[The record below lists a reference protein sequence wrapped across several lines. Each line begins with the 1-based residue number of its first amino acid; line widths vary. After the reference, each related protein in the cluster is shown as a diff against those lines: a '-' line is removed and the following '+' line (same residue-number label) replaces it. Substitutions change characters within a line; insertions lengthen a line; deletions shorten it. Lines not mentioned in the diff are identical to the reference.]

1 MKKIAL
7 FLFILFIMNGNV
19 NAQLTSIYDTISAL
33 QMAQKL
39 VGFGVNI
46 SNVTSNCDTISK
58 GKFIASPNGVFG
70 IDSGIVLTTGRTVT
84 LGTIYG
90 VNTTLTQTPNTTGGL
105 AFASNT
111 TNNNSDPDLVILSNS
126 ATGSITPIKD
136 ACILEF
142 DFTTL
147 GDTVKFDYVFGS
159 EEYTTFN
166 CSINDVFG
174 FFLSGPGI
182 TGPFSNSAKNIALIP
197 NTNIPVAISTIN
209 NGVGATATN
218 SCGVNTAGNG
228 PYTQYYISNVDSFN
242 AGTKTGMSYTGFSKT
257 LTAISAV
264 IPCSTYHIKLAIGDA
279 SDQVY
284 DTGVFI
290 KAGSFT
296 SNIIQI
302 KLNAGLTSS
311 SGSPVIVEGC
321 DSANLKITR
330 RIVSGTVY
338 TDTINLQYGGNAQN
352 SIDYSTLPTQ
362 LIFLPNASDTERN
375 LSFYAF
381 PDGLTEGTEFLKI
394 YVLSGCAQIIT
405 DSITIE
411 IKDSL
416 EYNLFNGDTAIC
428 LGNTVNITG
437 TMDVGMAMQW
447 TPASNVM
454 NSNQFLT
461 SITPTV
467 PGSQKYTITG
477 SFGTCVPVV
486 KSFTITA
493 DPVPSITPISDFE
506 ICEGANYPINVAVT
520 PAFNYNII
528 WNPAS
533 VLINT
538 NGYNPTF
545 VGTSNQN
552 IHLDIIS
559 PNAGCL
565 ASDDFLA
572 TVWPFQ
578 AGAIKADTLVCDGS
592 PIQLWVSG
600 GTGNYQWYP
609 TTNLS
614 CEFCPNPIATVL
626 GSEHYYAILIDTH
639 GCSDTLSLYVTA
651 QPPFTM
657 QLLNNDTT
665 IYIGE
670 SVQLNVKGAP
680 FYYWNPTNYISY
692 SQSNDGLATPL
703 TDITYYVTGVSLLQ
717 GCPQIDSFH
726 ITVIEQDV
734 FIPSAFT
741 PNGDGYNDIFHVT
754 ARKLVTLQEFKIMN
768 RWGQQIFETRDISKG
783 WDGTFKG
790 KDQDTG
796 VYYYMIKVAT
806 PSGKTQF
813 LKGDIILI
821 R

>member
-1 MKKIAL
+1 MKKSALL
-7 FLFILFIMNGNV
+7 FLSLLSLSIQILDAQVNV
-19 NAQLTSIYDTISAL
+19 TANNVANQL
-33 QMAQKL
+33 AQKL
-39 VGFGVNI
+39 VGFGVNVTNATLDCGSANSDGI
-46 SNVTSNCDTISK
+46 NHGSGMFTVTSSNL
-58 GKFIASPNGVFG
+58 G
-70 IDSGIVLTTGRTVT
+70 IDSGIVLTSGVAASTALLNGVNGPTGSPSTVT
-84 LGTIYG
+84 NLIG
-90 VNTTLTQTPNTTGGL
+90 
-105 AFASNT
+105 
-111 TNNNSDPDLVILSNS
+111 DPDLTTLVGGLTND
-126 ATGSITPIKD
+126 K
-136 ACILEF
+136 CILEF

-147 GDTVKFDYVFGS
+147 GDTVSFDYVFGS
-159 EEYTTFN
+159 SEYTSFTCTPF
-166 CSINDVFG
+166 NDVFG
-174 FFLSGPGI
+174 FFISGPGI
-182 TGPFSNSAKNIALIP
+182 TGPFSNNAKNIALVP
-197 NTNIPVAISTIN
+197 GSATCPVAISTIYCPN
-209 NGVGATATN
+209 NPGCCNAANFCFGNTTGCTAF
-218 SCGVNTAGNG
+218 SAGNN
-228 PYTQYYISNVDSFN
+228 TCQYFVCN
-242 AGTKTGMSYTGFSKT
+242 ANGSTIQYPGFT
-257 LTAISAV
+257 TVLTAMSPV
-264 IPCSTYHIKLAIGDA
+264 IPCSTYHLKLAIADKQDDILD
-279 SDQVY
+279 S
-284 DTGVFI
+284 GVFL

-296 SNIIQI
+296 SNIIQV
-302 KLNAGLTSS
+302 KLSAGLTSS
-311 SGSPVIVEGC
+311 SGSPIIVEGC

-338 TDTINLQYGGNAQN
+338 ADTINLQYGGNAQN
-352 SIDYSTLPTQ
+352 SIDYSTLPAQ
-362 LIFLPNASDTERN
+362 LTFLPNASDTVRN
-375 LSFYAF
+375 LSIYAF
-381 PDGLTEGTEFLKI
+381 QDGLAEGTEYLKI
-394 YVLSGCAQIIT
+394 YVLSGCAQLIT

-428 LGNTVNITG
+428 LGNTVNIIG
-437 TMDVGMAMQW
+437 TTDVGMTMQW
-447 TPASNVM
+447 TPANNVM
-454 NSNQFLT
+454 NPNQFLT

-486 KSFTITA
+486 KSFTITV
-493 DPVPSITPISDFE
+493 DPVPVLTPIADFE
-506 ICEGANYPINVAVT
+506 ICEGATYPINAVVT

-533 VLINT
+533 VLVNA

-545 VGTSNQN
+545 IGTTTQN
-552 IHLDIIS
+552 IHVDIIS
-559 PNAGCL
+559 PNAGCI

-578 AGAIKADTLVCDGS
+578 KGAIKADTLVCDGS
-592 PIQLWVSG
+592 PIQLWVTG

-626 GSEHYYAILIDTH
+626 GSERYHAILLDTH
-639 GCSDTLSLYVTA
+639 GCSDTLSLFVTA
-651 QPPFTM
+651 HPPFTM
-657 QLLNNDTT
+657 QLWNNDTT
-665 IYIGE
+665 IYLGE
-670 SVQLNVKGAP
+670 SVQLNVTGAP
-680 FYYWNPTNYISY
+680 YYYWNPTNYISY

-717 GCPQIDSFH
+717 GCPQTDSFH
-726 ITVIEQDV
+726 VTVIEQDV

-741 PNGDGYNDIFHVT
+741 PNGDGYNDVFHVT

-790 KDQDTG
+790 KMQDAG

-813 LKGDIILI
+813 LKGDITLI